1 MRKMERPLSPHLQ
14 VYRPQLNSV
23 MSISH
28 RLTGILL
35 GAGTLFLVYWLA
47 SLSGGVDHY
56 ANIKPLVGSFFG
68 QAVLMGWTFALF
80 YHLCNGVRHLFWDA
94 GYGYA
99 LDVAHV
105 SGWIAMMASVIL
117 TALLWG
123 VVYLGPGVP

>member
-1 MRKMERPLSPHLQ
+1 
-14 VYRPQLNSV
+14 
-23 MSISH
+23 
-28 RLTGILL
+28 
-35 GAGTLFLVYWLA
+35 
-47 SLSGGVDHY
+47 
-56 ANIKPLVGSFFG
+56 
-68 QAVLMGWTFALF
+68 MGWTFALF